1 MIEIRIPKLGLT
13 MENAVVA
20 GWHVDE
26 GAEVCHDD
34 LLLTIET
41 DKLTFDIPAPAGGI
55 LMRTAAQGDVC
66 TVEAVVG
73 YLAGDREEYRR
84 LRRRLPPSAT
94 VPATAVGAAPLG
106 MGALSAPRTAGG
118 RIKASP
124 LARAVAAERGLDLS
138 RIEGSGPGG
147 RIVRA
152 DILRS
157 ADARLPASGVQPSA
171 DADTRPVLRRI
182 PITGARRLLFESM
195 HRSMADTAQ
204 FSLHTDADAG
214 ALQDLRGRLKDEGLQ
229 ISYNA
234 MLIKITAAALRK
246 HPDINAGVVWGNEI
260 LVWKNVN
267 IGLAMHIDGVLVVP
281 VFRSADALSLRQI
294 NTRINACMR
303 RIKRKRLSPD
313 ELTGGTFTITNL
325 GFTDVD
331 HFTPILRPPESA
343 VLGVGRIVEKPVAA
357 QGRIVVRPMVGLSL
371 TVDHRIIDGA
381 PAARFLH
388 TLKQMLENPDA
399 VLQDSDVADL

>member
-26 GAEVCHDD
+26 GAEVCPDD

-41 DKLTFDIPAPAGGI
+41 DKLTFDIPAPADGI
-55 LMRTAAQGDVC
+55 LMRTAAEGEVC

-84 LRRRLPPSAT
+84 LRRRPPPSAT
-94 VPATAVGAAPLG
+94 VPATAPGAVPPG
-106 MGALSAPRTAGG
+106 TGALSAPRTAGG

-124 LARAVAAERGLDLS
+124 LARAMAAERGLDLS
-138 RIEGSGPGG
+138 HIEGSGPAG

-157 ADARLPASGVQPSA
+157 ADALLPASGVRPSP
-171 DADTRPVLRRI
+171 DEDTSPVLRRI
-182 PITGARRLLFESM
+182 PITGARRLIFESM

-214 ALQDLRGRLKDEGLQ
+214 ALQDLRGQLKDEGLQ

-234 MLIKITAAALRK
+234 MLIKITATALRK

-267 IGLAMHIDGVLVVP
+267 IGLAMHIDGVLMVP
-281 VFRSADALSLRQI
+281 VFRSADTLSLRQI

-313 ELTGGTFTITNL
+313 ELTGGTLTITNL
-325 GFTDVD
+325 GFADVD

-357 QGRIVVRPMVGLSL
+357 QGLIVVRPMVGLSL

-388 TLKQMLENPDA
+388 TLKQMLENPDT

>member
-20 GWHVDE
+20 AWHVPE
-26 GAEVCHDD
+26 GAEVHRDD

-41 DKLTFDIPAPAGGI
+41 DKLTFDIPAPGHGW
-55 LMRTAAQGDVC
+55 LVRAAAEGEVC
-66 TVEAVVG
+66 AVEAVVG

-84 LRRRLPPSAT
+84 LRRRPPAG
-94 VPATAVGAAPLG
+94 GAAPG
-106 MGALSAPRTAGG
+106 SAAAPRPAAGPAAQQPPGG
-118 RIKASP
+118 RVKTSP
-124 LARAVAAERGLDLS
+124 LARSMAAERGLDLS
-138 RIEGSGPGG
+138 RIRGSGPGG

-152 DILRS
+152 DILRAAGDS
-157 ADARLPASGVQPSA
+157 SPASGASA
-171 DADTRPVLRRI
+171 PGIPNAGPVLRRI
-182 PITGARRLLFESM
+182 PITGARRRIYESIY
-195 HRSMADTAQ
+195 HSMADTAQ

-214 ALQDLRGRLKDEGLQ
+214 ALQERRRRLRDEGLR

-234 MLIKITAAALRK
+234 MLIKIAAAALRR
-246 HPDINAGVVWGNEI
+246 HPNINAGVARGNEI

-267 IGLAMHIDGVLVVP
+267 IGLAMHIDGVLMVP
-281 VFRSADALSLRQI
+281 VFRSADSLSLRQI

-325 GFTDVD
+325 GFADVD
-331 HFTPILRPPESA
+331 HFTPILRAPESA

-357 QGRIVVRPMVGLSL
+357 QGRIAVRPMVGLSL

-388 TLKQMLENPDA
+388 TVKQMVENPDD
-399 VLQDSDVADL
+399 VLRGSDVTDL

>member
-13 MENAVVA
+13 MENAVLA

-26 GAEVCHDD
+26 GADVRRDD

-41 DKLTFDIPAPAGGI
+41 DKLTFDIPAPADGI
-55 LMRTAAQGDVC
+55 LVRTAAQGEVC
-66 TVEAVVG
+66 VVEAVVG
-73 YLAGDREEYRR
+73 YLAGDRKEYER
-84 LRRRLPPSAT
+84 LRRRPARSAA
-94 VPATAVGAAPLG
+94 VPAIAAGTAPPGT
-106 MGALSAPRTAGG
+106 GALSALQPAGI
-118 RIKASP
+118 RIKTSP
-124 LARAVAAERGLDLS
+124 LARAMAAERGLDLS

-152 DILRS
+152 DILRAAGTPSPAS
-157 ADARLPASGVQPSA
+157 AAHLPADVG
-171 DADTRPVLRRI
+171 TGPVLRRI
-182 PITGARRLLFESM
+182 PITGTRRRIFESM

-214 ALQDLRGRLKDEGLQ
+214 NLQGLRRRLKDEGLR

-246 HPDINAGVVWGNEI
+246 HPEINAGVVWGTEI
-260 LVWKNVN
+260 LVWKDVN
-267 IGLAMHIDGVLVVP
+267 IGLAMHIDGVLIVP
-281 VFRSADALSLRQI
+281 VFRRADTLSLRQI

-303 RIKRKRLSPD
+303 RIKRRRLTPD
-313 ELTGGTFTITNL
+313 ELAGGTFTITNL
-325 GFTDVD
+325 GFADID

-343 VLGVGRIVEKPVAA
+343 VLGIGRIVEKPVAT

-388 TLKQMLENPDA
+388 TVKHMLENPQIEEKA
-399 VLQDSDVADL
+399 